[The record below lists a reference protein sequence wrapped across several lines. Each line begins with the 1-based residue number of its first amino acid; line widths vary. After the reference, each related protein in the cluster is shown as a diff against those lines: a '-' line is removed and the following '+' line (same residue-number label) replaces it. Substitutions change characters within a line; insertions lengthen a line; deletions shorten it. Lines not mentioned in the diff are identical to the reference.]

1 MTPQS
6 TARPP
11 RFAQRLLYWFC
22 APHLLDEMEAD
33 LDELFRQR
41 IESMGLR
48 RARWRY
54 VRDVLSLIRP
64 WIILRKPNPYSNPS
78 YTDMIRNYLKIG
90 WRNLIRNKVY
100 SFINIAGLATG
111 MSVAILIGLWLYDEL
126 SYDRYHQNRDRI
138 AMVMQ
143 NQMMNGEIETWDSQ
157 ALQLGPELR
166 NTYGSNFK
174 HVVMSSGTMFPILS
188 VGDRKLVKSGRYMEP
203 AAPEMLTL
211 KMLKGTR
218 AGLSDP
224 NSILLAESV
233 SRAFFDD
240 TDPVGKLMKID
251 NDRAV
256 KVAGVYEDLPQ
267 SSSFAELT
275 FIAPWDLLIKSQG
288 YDKKLGWGNSWF
300 EAFVQ
305 VADQSDMDNVSSAIK
320 LAKWE
325 RVKNLSYEGPYKS
338 AYKSELFLHPM
349 SRWHLYGEFKN
360 GVNTGGR
367 IQYVWMYG
375 IIGAF
380 VLLLACINF
389 MNLSTARSE
398 KRAKEVGIRK
408 TFGSVRVQLITQFY
422 SESLLVAFFAFVLSL
437 LLVVLALPFFNGVA
451 GKQMSVPSGHPL
463 FWLACLGFSLL
474 TGLIAGSYP
483 ALYLSSFAPVKVL
496 KGTFKIGRLAAI
508 PRKALVVVQFTVSI
522 ILTIGTIIV
531 LRQIQ
536 YTKDRPIGYSRV
548 GLLSIPMKV
557 DEVRKGYEALRNE
570 LLSTRTA
577 VELSQSETQ
586 ITDSRV
592 TNGGLQWRG
601 KPEGMWDE
609 QVTVAV
615 THEFGKTVDWQIK
628 QGRDFSRAFSTDS
641 SGFILNEEAVKYM
654 GFKESI
660 GEQVKAFGRTYTVI
674 GVVKNMVTQSP
685 YDSIRPTI
693 FYIDNFKRAF
703 YINIKI
709 NPQMSASE
717 ALVTIEAAFKKL
729 NPNTPFEYKFADD
742 DYDAKFRAEERIGKL
757 ASFFAVLAIFIS
769 CLGLFG
775 LASFVAEQRT
785 KEIGIR
791 KVLGASVTSLWQM
804 LSMDFVLLLT
814 ISLLIATPIAYYFMS
829 EWIAKYTY
837 RADLSWWI
845 FALTGVGALLIT
857 LLTVS
862 FQAIKATLINPIKSL
877 RAE

>member
-1 MTPQS
+1 DN
-6 TARPP
+6 
-11 RFAQRLLYWFC
+11 Y
-22 APHLLDEMEAD
+22 H
-33 LDELFRQR
+33 
-41 IESMGLR
+41 
-48 RARWRY
+48 
-54 VRDVLSLIRP
+54 
-64 WIILRKPNPYSNPS
+64 PN
-78 YTDMIRNYLKIG
+78 R
-90 WRNLIRNKVY
+90 
-100 SFINIAGLATG
+100 
-111 MSVAILIGLWLYDEL
+111 E
-126 SYDRYHQNRDRI
+126 RI
-138 AMVMQ
+138 ALVMQ
-143 NQMMNGEIETWDSQ
+143 NQTIDGEIQTWDSQ

-166 NTYGSNFK
+166 NTYGSHFK
-174 HVVMSSGTMFPILS
+174 HIVMASKSLSPILS

-288 YDKKLGWGNSWF
+288 YDKKLSWGNSWF
-300 EAFVQ
+300 QAFVQ
-305 VADQSDMDNVSSAIK
+305 IADQADMDKVSSAIK

-325 RVKNLSYEGPYKS
+325 RVKNLSEGPYKP
-338 AYKSELFLHPM
+338 YKSELFLHPM

-451 GKQMSVPSGHPL
+451 GKQMSIPWGNPL

-483 ALYLSSFAPVKVL
+483 ALYLSSFVPIKVL
-496 KGTFKIGRLAAI
+496 KGTFKVGRLAAV

-522 ILTIGTIIV
+522 TLIIGTIIV
-531 LRQIQ
+531 FRQIQ
-536 YTKDRPIGYSRV
+536 HTKDRPIGFSRA
-548 GLLSIPMKV
+548 GLLSIPMKA
-557 DEVRKGYEALRNE
+557 DEVRKGYKALRND

-586 ITDSRV
+586 ATSAGV

-601 KPEGMWDE
+601 KPEGMQDE

-615 THEFGKTVDWQIK
+615 THEFGKTVDWKIK
-628 QGRDFSRAFSTDS
+628 EGRDFSRAFTTDS

-654 GFKESI
+654 GFKQPI

-674 GVVKNMVTQSP
+674 GVVKNMVMESP
-685 YDSIRPTI
+685 YNPIRPSI

-757 ASFFAVLAIFIS
+757 ARFFAVLAIFIS

-791 KVLGASVTSLWQM
+791 KVLGASVPTLWHM
-804 LSMDFVLLLT
+804 LSKDFVVLII
-814 ISLLIATPIAYYFMS
+814 ISLLIATPIAYYFMN
-829 EWIAKYTY
+829 EWIQKYTY
-837 RADLSWWI
+837 RTELSWWI
-845 FALTGVGALLIT
+845 FALTAVGALLIT
-857 LLTVS
+857 LMTVS
-862 FQAIKATLINPIKSL
+862 YQAIKAALIDPVKSL